1 MDQRKIGKL
10 IEKYRKQ
17 KKLTQKELANRL
29 GVSNTA
35 VSKWETGNNLPDISM
50 LEPLS
55 DVLEVDILELLKTQ
69 KSSHEDTSKKF
80 VKVKKHKLYK
90 VILFI
95 IAFISTICITNTIT
109 YSKANYKLTNY
120 KKKETE
126 VYSISTPVD
135 SDIYLSGYIIF
146 NDKNN
151 LVILENITIST
162 KEKIDVNKIKE
173 VSVKV
178 KIGENILLTNKKVIK
193 KDEHTDINKAL
204 ATMDKRIY
212 KPTLNLKERKNDE
225 LIINIGIVFKNNETK
240 IISSSIVLNQGFTNN
255 NNIQK

>member
-1 MDQRKIGKL
+1 MDQHKIGKL

-55 DVLEVDILELLKTQ
+55 EVLEVDILELLSSQ

-90 VILFI
+90 TITFILV
-95 IAFISTICITNTIT
+95 FISTICITNTIT
-109 YSKANYKLTNY
+109 YKRCNSKLINY

-126 VYSISTPVD
+126 VYNISTPVD

-151 LVILENITIST
+151 LIVLEQLMLTT
-162 KEKIDVNKIKE
+162 KSEIDINKVKE
-173 VSVKV
+173 VSIKVKV
-178 KIGENILLTNKKVIK
+178 GKEIILINKKDVK
-193 KDEHTDINKAL
+193 KDEYDDINQL
-204 ATMDKRIY
+204 ISSMNNRIH
-212 KPTLNLKERKNDE
+212 KPTINLKECEIDKMT
-225 LIINIGIVFKNNETK
+225 INIGLVLKNNETK
-240 IISSSIVLNQGFTNN
+240 IFSSKIILNSNFTSNI
-255 NNIQK
+255 NIQK

>member
-55 DVLEVDILELLKTQ
+55 DVLEVDILELLKSQ

-109 YSKANYKLTNY
+109 YSKANHKLTNY

-151 LVILENITIST
+151 LVILEQLMLVD
-162 KEKIDVNKIKE
+162 EKDIDINKVKE
-173 VSVKV
+173 VSIKI
-178 KIGENILLTNKKVIK
+178 KIGEEILLTNKKDVK
-193 KDEHTDINKAL
+193 KDEYNKISDIFFSMN
-204 ATMDKRIY
+204 KRIY
-212 KPTLNLKERKNDE
+212 QPTLTIKSRKNKK
-225 LIINIGIVFKNNETK
+225 ITINIGIVFKNNETK
-240 IISSSIVLNQGFTNN
+240 TISSKLILIDEFTNSV
-255 NNIQK
+255 NISK

>member
-55 DVLEVDILELLKTQ
+55 DVLEVDILELLKSQ

-151 LVILENITIST
+151 LVILEQLMIADE
-162 KEKIDVNKIKE
+162 EKIDIE
-173 VSVKV
+173 KV
-178 KIGENILLTNKKVIK
+178 KEISISILVNDEILLSRKKTLK
-193 KDEHTDINKAL
+193 KEICKNINEVL
-204 ATMDKRIY
+204 LELNNRIY
-212 KPTLNLKERKNDE
+212 KPTVNLKERKNDE
-225 LIINIGIVFKNNETK
+225 LSISIEIFYKNNESTNIHSK
-240 IISSSIVLNQGFTNN
+240 IILNSNFTNN
-255 NNIQK
+255 INNSK

>member
-55 DVLEVDILELLKTQ
+55 DVLEVDILELLKSQ
-69 KSSHEDTSKKF
+69 KSSHEDTSRKF

-95 IAFISTICITNTIT
+95 LAFISTICITNTIT

-151 LVILENITIST
+151 LVILDQLRILNDEEINLSKVKEITIT
-162 KEKIDVNKIKE
+162 VLANDE
-173 VSVKV
+173 
-178 KIGENILLTNKKVIK
+178 ILLTRKKSLDDGK
-193 KDEHTDINKAL
+193 YKTINELILDANN
-204 ATMDKRIY
+204 RIF
-212 KPTLNLKERKNDE
+212 KPTINLKERKNDK
-225 LIINIGIVFKNNETK
+225 LSINIGMVFKNNETRTITSK
-240 IISSSIVLNQGFTNN
+240 IILIDEFTNSV
-255 NNIQK
+255 NISK

>member
-55 DVLEVDILELLKTQ
+55 DVLEVDILELLKSQ

-80 VKVKKHKLYK
+80 IKVKKHKLYK

-151 LVILENITIST
+151 LVILDQLRILNDEEINLSKVKEIS
-162 KEKIDVNKIKE
+162 VKIK
-173 VSVKV
+173 V
-178 KIGENILLTNKKVIK
+178 GEEILLIRKNYTEKENNKTLNESLLDTN
-193 KDEHTDINKAL
+193 N
-204 ATMDKRIY
+204 RIF
-212 KPTLNLKERKNDE
+212 KPTINLKKRKNDE
-225 LIINIGIVFKNNETK
+225 LSINIEIFYKNNESQKIFSK
-240 IISSSIVLNQGFTNN
+240 IILINDFTNN
-255 NNIQK
+255 INIAK

>member
-55 DVLEVDILELLKTQ
+55 DVLEVDILELLKSQ
-69 KSSHEDTSKKF
+69 KSSHEDTSRKF

-146 NDKNN
+146 DDKNN
-151 LVILENITIST
+151 LVILENITLST

-173 VSVKV
+173 VSVKI

-225 LIINIGIVFKNNETK
+225 LIIKIGIVFKNNETK
-240 IISSSIVLNQGFTNN
+240 IISSSIVLNPGFTNN

>member
-55 DVLEVDILELLKTQ
+55 DVLEVDILELLKSQ

-80 VKVKKHKLYK
+80 IKVKKHKLYK

-151 LVILENITIST
+151 LVILEQLMIADE
-162 KEKIDVNKIKE
+162 EKIDIGKVKE
-173 VSVKV
+173 VSIKVKV
-178 KIGENILLTNKKVIK
+178 DEEILLIRKKSIEK
-193 KDEHTDINKAL
+193 ENYKTINEL
-204 ATMDKRIY
+204 VLDMNNRIY

-225 LIINIGIVFKNNETK
+225 LSISIEIFYKNNESTNIHSK
-240 IISSSIVLNQGFTNN
+240 IILNSNFTNN
-255 NNIQK
+255 INNSK

>member
-55 DVLEVDILELLKTQ
+55 DVLEVDILELLKSQ

-135 SDIYLSGYIIF
+135 SDIYLIGYIIF

-151 LVILENITIST
+151 LVILEKINISPKLDI
-162 KEKIDVNKIKE
+162 KMDKIKE
-173 VSVKV
+173 VSIKVKV
-178 KIGENILLTNKKVIK
+178 GEEILLIRKKIIENEK
-193 KDEHTDINKAL
+193 YKDINEVVL
-204 ATMDKRIY
+204 ELNNRISN
-212 KPTLNLKERKNDE
+212 PTINLKERKNE
-225 LIINIGIVFKNNETK
+225 KLSINIEIFYKNNESNVIK
-240 IISSSIVLNQGFTNN
+240 SKIVLNPDFTNN
-255 NNIQK
+255 NNNLK

>member
-55 DVLEVDILELLKTQ
+55 DVLEVDILELLKSQ
-69 KSSHEDTSKKF
+69 KSSHEDTSRKF

-151 LVILENITIST
+151 LVILDQLRILNDEEINLSKVKEIS
-162 KEKIDVNKIKE
+162 VKIK
-173 VSVKV
+173 V
-178 KIGENILLTNKKVIK
+178 GEEILILRKKTVEK
-193 KDEHTDINKAL
+193 ETSDEINELLLDINN
-204 ATMDKRIY
+204 RIY
-212 KPTLNLKERKNDE
+212 KPTINLKERKVIDFS
-225 LIINIGIVFKNNETK
+225 INIEIFYKNNETRTTESK
-240 IISSSIVLNQGFTNN
+240 LILIDEFTNN
-255 NNIQK
+255 INITK

>member
-55 DVLEVDILELLKTQ
+55 DVLEVDILELLKSQ

-151 LVILENITIST
+151 LVILEKINISPKLDI
-162 KEKIDVNKIKE
+162 KMDKIKE
-173 VSVKV
+173 VSIKVKV
-178 KIGENILLTNKKVIK
+178 GEEILLTRKKIIENEEYK
-193 KDEHTDINKAL
+193 DINEVVL
-204 ATMDKRIY
+204 ELNNRISN
-212 KPTLNLKERKNDE
+212 PTINLKERKNDK
-225 LIINIGIVFKNNETK
+225 LSINIGIVFKNNETRTITSK
-240 IISSSIVLNQGFTNN
+240 IILIDDFTNN
-255 NNIQK
+255 VNILK

>member
-55 DVLEVDILELLKTQ
+55 DVLEVDILELLKSQ

-151 LVILENITIST
+151 LVILEQLRILNDEEINLSKVKEITIT
-162 KEKIDVNKIKE
+162 VLANDE
-173 VSVKV
+173 
-178 KIGENILLTNKKVIK
+178 ILLTRKKSLDDGK
-193 KDEHTDINKAL
+193 YKTINELILDANN
-204 ATMDKRIY
+204 RIY
-212 KPTLNLKERKNDE
+212 KPTIDLKERKNDK
-225 LIINIGIVFKNNETK
+225 LSINIEIFYKNNESQKILSK
-240 IISSSIVLNQGFTNN
+240 IILIDDFTNN
-255 NNIQK
+255 INITK

>member
-55 DVLEVDILELLKTQ
+55 DVLEVDILELLKSQ

>member
-55 DVLEVDILELLKTQ
+55 DVLEVDILELLKSQ
-69 KSSHEDTSKKF
+69 KSSHEDTSRKF
-80 VKVKKHKLYK
+80 IKVKKHKLYK
-90 VILFI
+90 VIIFI

-151 LVILENITIST
+151 LVILEQLMIADE
-162 KEKIDVNKIKE
+162 EKIDIGKVKE
-173 VSVKV
+173 VSIKVKV
-178 KIGENILLTNKKVIK
+178 DEEILLIRKKSIEK
-193 KDEHTDINKAL
+193 ENYKTINEL
-204 ATMDKRIY
+204 VLDMNNRIY

-225 LIINIGIVFKNNETK
+225 LSINIGIVFKNNETRTITSK
-240 IISSSIVLNQGFTNN
+240 IILNSNFTNN
-255 NNIQK
+255 INNSK

>member
-55 DVLEVDILELLKTQ
+55 DVLEVDILELLKSQ

-151 LVILENITIST
+151 LVILEQLMFVD
-162 KEKIDVNKIKE
+162 EKDIDINKVKE
-173 VSVKV
+173 VSIKI
-178 KIGENILLTNKKVIK
+178 KIGEEILLTNKKDVK
-193 KDEHTDINKAL
+193 KYEYDSLNDISFEVN
-204 ATMDKRIY
+204 KRIY
-212 KPTLNLKERKNDE
+212 KPTLNLKIRKNNK
-225 LIINIGIVFKNNETK
+225 INIDVGIVFKNNETK
-240 IISSSIVLNQGFTNN
+240 IISSSIVLNPGFTNN

>member
-55 DVLEVDILELLKTQ
+55 DVLEVDILELLKSQ
-69 KSSHEDTSKKF
+69 KSSHEDTSRKF

-151 LVILENITIST
+151 LVILDQLMLVD
-162 KEKIDVNKIKE
+162 EKDIDINKVKE
-173 VSVKV
+173 VSIKI
-178 KIGENILLTNKKVIK
+178 KIGEEILILRKKTVK
-193 KDEHTDINKAL
+193 KEKSDKINELLLDINN
-204 ATMDKRIY
+204 RIY
-212 KPTLNLKERKNDE
+212 KPTINLKERKNADT
-225 LIINIGIVFKNNETK
+225 NISIEIFYKNNE
-240 IISSSIVLNQGFTNN
+240 SSIHSSQIILNSGFINN
-255 NNIQK
+255 INIQK

>member
-55 DVLEVDILELLKTQ
+55 DVLEVDILELLKSQ

-109 YSKANYKLTNY
+109 YSKANHKLTNY

-151 LVILENITIST
+151 LVILEQLMIADE
-162 KEKIDVNKIKE
+162 EKLDIEKVKE
-173 VSVKV
+173 VSISILVND
-178 KIGENILLTNKKVIK
+178 EILLSRKKSIEK
-193 KDEHTDINKAL
+193 ENYKTINEL
-204 ATMDKRIY
+204 VLDMNNRIY

-225 LIINIGIVFKNNETK
+225 LSISIGIVFKNNETRTITSK
-240 IISSSIVLNQGFTNN
+240 IILNGNFI
-255 NNIQK
+255 NNINNSK

>member
-55 DVLEVDILELLKTQ
+55 DVLEVDILELLKSQ

-109 YSKANYKLTNY
+109 YSKANHKLTNY

-151 LVILENITIST
+151 LVILDQLRILNDEEINLSKAKEITIT
-162 KEKIDVNKIKE
+162 VLANDE
-173 VSVKV
+173 
-178 KIGENILLTNKKVIK
+178 ILLTRKKSLDDGK
-193 KDEHTDINKAL
+193 YKTINELILDANN
-204 ATMDKRIY
+204 RIF
-212 KPTLNLKERKNDE
+212 KPTINLKERKNDK
-225 LIINIGIVFKNNETK
+225 LSINIGMVFKNNETRTITSK
-240 IISSSIVLNQGFTNN
+240 IILIDDFTNGI
-255 NNIQK
+255 NISK

>member
-55 DVLEVDILELLKTQ
+55 DVLEVDILELLKSQ
-69 KSSHEDTSKKF
+69 KSSHEDTSRKF

-151 LVILENITIST
+151 LVILEQLMIADE
-162 KEKIDVNKIKE
+162 EKIDIEKVKE
-173 VSVKV
+173 VSISILVND
-178 KIGENILLTNKKVIK
+178 EILLSRKKSIEK
-193 KDEHTDINKAL
+193 ENYKTINEL
-204 ATMDKRIY
+204 VLDMNNRIY

-225 LIINIGIVFKNNETK
+225 LSISIGIVFKNNETRTITSK
-240 IISSSIVLNQGFTNN
+240 IILNGNFI
-255 NNIQK
+255 NNINNSK